1 MNIEHIRQAEN
12 LDPGKFVLHIG
23 EENAKYWLDS
33 YFSSRYGK
41 VFWTAPSF
49 YSRSYD
55 TTALERATVEKY
67 TNPWYYI
74 IKCRIKDDGL
84 LTSGLDDSY
93 SSDLDFRMSFA
104 TENIKAIVIDENPT
118 KIQDLKMF
126 FDKSK
131 TALNLC
137 GPDLIYVRAGLE
149 ELVDDYAKMHG
160 LGQAYY
166 FDVGINRTLDQRGSV
181 ICSYAVYI
189 KERQ

>member
-1 MNIEHIRQAEN
+1 MNIEHIRQISN
-12 LDPGKFVLHIG
+12 LEAGKFILHIG

-33 YFSSRYGK
+33 YFSSRYNK
-41 VFWTAPSF
+41 VFWTSPSF
-49 YSRSYD
+49 YVRSYD
-55 TTALERATVEKY
+55 TSGLERATVEKY

-74 IKCRIKDDGL
+74 VKCRIKDDGL

-104 TENIKAIVIDENPT
+104 TENVRAIVIDENPT
-118 KIQDLKMF
+118 KLQDLKLF

-137 GPDLIYVRAGLE
+137 KPELIYVRSGLE
-149 ELVDDYAKMHG
+149 ELVSDYAKVHG
-160 LGQAYY
+160 LEQAYF

-189 KERQ
+189 KERK